1 LKNNPVINQLP
12 IADIV
17 FGTMLAASWCIV
29 LDPQTILVVDDDEL
43 LLRMMGE
50 WLRGEGY
57 QVWTAHDG
65 LQAYSSYSQH
75 QAKTIVTDIDMPEL
89 GGFEMM
95 RCIRAI
101 NPRARA
107 IYMSGAPEHY
117 HPALVSETQNFGATV
132 LRKPFGEIELLKLIQ
147 SIAGEKVKPG
157 SPDHKRF
164 VWKEAV

>member
-1 LKNNPVINQLP
+1 MLNPQN
-12 IADIV
+12 
-17 FGTMLAASWCIV
+17 
-29 LDPQTILVVDDDEL
+29 ILVVDDDKL
-43 LLRMMGE
+43 LARMMGE

-57 QVWTAHDG
+57 QVWTAYDG
-65 LQAYSSYSQH
+65 LHACSSYSQH

-89 GGFEMM
+89 DGFEMM
-95 RCIRAI
+95 RCIRTI

-117 HPALVSETQNFGATV
+117 RRRLVSETQGFGAAV

-147 SIAGEKVKPG
+147 SIVGEKVKPG
-157 SPDHKRF
+157 SPDHRRF

>member
-1 LKNNPVINQLP
+1 
-12 IADIV
+12 
-17 FGTMLAASWCIV
+17 
-29 LDPQTILVVDDDEL
+29 
-43 LLRMMGE
+43 MMGE
-50 WLRGEGY
+50 LLQGEGY
-57 QVWTAHDG
+57 QVWTANDG

-89 GGFEMM
+89 DGFELM

-117 HPALVSETQNFGATV
+117 HRTLVSEAQDFGAAV
-132 LRKPFGEIELLKLIQ
+132 LRKPFSEIELLKLIQ
-147 SIAGEKVKPG
+147 SIAGEKVKSG
-157 SPDHKRF
+157 SPDHRRF

>member
-1 LKNNPVINQLP
+1 LVQCLLR
-12 IADIV
+12 A
-17 FGTMLAASWCIV
+17 WCIV
-29 LDPQTILVVDDDEL
+29 LNPQTVLIVDDDEL
-43 LLRMMGE
+43 LPRMMGE

-89 GGFEMM
+89 DGFEMM
-95 RCIRAI
+95 RCIRVI

-117 HPALVSETQNFGATV
+117 RRTLVSETQNFGAAI

-147 SIAGEKVKPG
+147 SIAGEKVKPR